1 MFDEYGIPE
10 WPGET
15 KAVDEWIA
23 DKPELKLKT
32 FTWTNAP
39 AAYLIKL

>member
-10 WPGET
+10 WPSET

-23 DKPELKLKT
+23 NNPKLRFKT
-32 FTWTNAP
+32 FT
-39 AAYLIKL
+39 